1 MADKTDKPEFVD
13 TIGDATT
20 QRYRRVMPRVITTVF
35 TGATITAGITAPNV
49 EVRDT

>member
-1 MADKTDKPEFVD
+1 MVRASSATIVPRD
-13 TIGDATT
+13 TIVA
-20 QRYRRVMPRVITTVF
+20 

>member
-1 MADKTDKPEFVD
+1 VPRD
-13 TIGDATT
+13 TI
-20 QRYRRVMPRVITTVF
+20 VV